1 VTRWLLRIVLAVA
14 ALALLAVVAFRLFER
29 PIAEAAFRRA
39 VQQIVGRD
47 RSAELPDGLHV
58 YVCGAGSPMPDP
70 HRAGPCLGVIAGSR
84 AFIFDTGSGGVR
96 NLSRMGFPVGR
107 VERVYLTHLHS
118 DHIDGLGETMLQAWV
133 GGSRKTP
140 LPVSGPRGTA
150 QVAAGFNAAY
160 RIDSGYRT
168 AHHGAEIADPNGFG
182 LAAEEIELPRE
193 PGAPAVVLDE
203 AGLVVTATAVDH
215 TPIDPA
221 FGYRID
227 YRGRS
232 VAFSGDT
239 IYHEGFVAAARGV
252 DVLFHEALQ
261 PTMVTAMSEAAAA
274 REQTRIAKLLS
285 DILDYHATPEDA
297 ARAGAESGAREVVLY
312 HIVPP
317 LPARLLHRVFL
328 GDAEEHFDGPIE
340 IAEDGLLVSLP
351 AGGDEIRK
359 RQVLR

>member
-1 VTRWLLRIVLAVA
+1 MRWLRRIVLAIA
-14 ALALLAVVAFRLFER
+14 ALALLGVVTFQLFER
-29 PIAEAAFRRA
+29 PIAEAAFRRG
-39 VQQIVGRD
+39 VQELVGRD
-47 RSAELPDGLHV
+47 PSAELPDGLHV
-58 YVCGAGSPMPDP
+58 YVCGSGSPMPDP
-70 HRAGPCLGVIAGSR
+70 QRAGPCLGVLAGSR
-84 AFIFDTGSGGVR
+84 AFVFDTGAGGVR
-96 NLSRMGFPVGR
+96 KLARMGFPLGR

-140 LPVSGPRGTA
+140 LPVSGPVGTGE
-150 QVAAGFNAAY
+150 VVAGFNAAY

-182 LAAEEIELPRE
+182 LAADEIELPHE
-193 PGAPAVVLDE
+193 PGARAVVLDDD
-203 AGLVVTATAVDH
+203 GLVITAIAVDH
-215 TPIDPA
+215 TPVEPA

-239 IYHEGFVAAARGV
+239 VYDEGFVAAARGV

-261 PTMVTAMSEAAAA
+261 PAMVTAMGEAAAA
-274 REQTRIAKLLS
+274 RGQAHLAKIFG

-297 ARAGAESGAREVVLY
+297 ARAGAESGAREVILY

-317 LPARLLHRVFL
+317 LPVRLLHSAFL
-328 GDAEEHFDGPIE
+328 GDAEDFFDGPIE

>member
-1 VTRWLLRIVLAVA
+1 VTRWGRRLVLAVA
-14 ALALLAVVAFRLFER
+14 VLALLGVAAFRLFER
-29 PIAEAAFRRA
+29 PIAEAAFRRG
-39 VQQIVGRD
+39 VQEFVGRD
-47 RSAELPDGLHV
+47 PSAELPDGLHV
-58 YVCGAGSPMPDP
+58 YVCGSGSPMPDP
-70 HRAGPCLGVIAGSR
+70 QRAGPCLGVIAGSR
-84 AFIFDTGSGGVR
+84 AFVFDTGAGGVR
-96 NLSRMGFPVGR
+96 NLARMGFPVGR

-133 GGSRKTP
+133 GGSRKSP

-150 QVAAGFNAAY
+150 EVADGFNAAY

-168 AHHGAEIADPNGFG
+168 AHHGPEIADPDGFG
-182 LAAEEIELPRE
+182 LAAEEIRLPRE
-193 PGAPAVVLDE
+193 PGARAIVLEDD
-203 AGLVVTATAVDH
+203 GLVITAIAVDH
-215 TPIDPA
+215 SPVEPA

-239 IYHEGFVAAARGV
+239 IHHDGFVVAARGV

-261 PTMVTAMSEAAAA
+261 PTMVAAMGEAAAA
-274 REQTRIAKLLS
+274 RGQTHLAKIFG

-317 LPARLLHRVFL
+317 LPVRLLHAAFL
-328 GDAEEHFDGPIE
+328 GDAEEFFDGPIE
-340 IAEDGLLVSLP
+340 IADDGLLVSLP
-351 AGGDEIRK
+351 AGSDEILERH
-359 RQVLR
+359 VLR